1 MVYCVTVMAFKRIKM
16 DYLPRIVDSELD
28 LRLRAVGATVIV
40 GPKWCGK
47 TTTAKQK
54 AKSILE
60 MQDPDMQDGYLKL
73 AATKPSML
81 LEGANPRLID
91 EWQLAPVL
99 WDAVRV
105 SVDRRKEK
113 GLYLLTGS
121 VVVDEDK
128 IKHTGI
134 GRISRLEMDTMSLFE
149 TDESSGEVSLKK
161 LFADPAAPI
170 DGTKGKLTVE
180 ELIFAVCRGGWPSS
194 LEAVGDDAKLF
205 VATDY
210 FNNVV
215 DVDISRVD
223 DVARDPVLAAQL
235 LRSYARNISTLA
247 TKASIRKDVLS
258 VREVSLPTVDSYLS
272 ALRRLF
278 VIHDVEAWCPTIRS
292 ATDIRASHKRGF
304 SDPSIAVAAMGVGPE
319 YFRTDFKTFG
329 FLFESLVMRDLRVY
343 SRALGGRIS
352 YYRDRYGL
360 EADAVLHLKDG
371 RYALIEVKLGS
382 NEIEEGA
389 GHLKEIKRLVAE
401 YNKSETQCPLRLPD
415 LLMVITGGKYAY
427 TRDDGVVI
435 CPISALRP

>member
-1 MVYCVTVMAFKRIKM
+1 MN
-16 DYLPRIVDSELD
+16 YLPRIVDEELD

-54 AKSILE
+54 AKSVLE
-60 MQDPDMQDGYLKL
+60 MQDPDLQEGYLKL

-81 LEGANPRLID
+81 LEGENPRLID

-105 SVDRRKEK
+105 SVDRRQEK

-134 GRISRLEMDTMSLFE
+134 GRISRLEMETMSLWE
-149 TDESSGEVSLKK
+149 SGESTGQVALRSL
-161 LFADPAAPI
+161 FEDPKAVV
-170 DGTKGKLTVE
+170 DGAKGKLSIE
-180 ELIFAVCRGGWPSS
+180 ELIFAVCRGGWPSA
-194 LEAVGDDAKLF
+194 LLARGDDAKLF
-205 VATDY
+205 VSADY
-210 FNNVV
+210 FNNIVES
-215 DVDISRVD
+215 DISRVD
-223 DVARDPVLAAQL
+223 EVERDPVLARQL
-235 LRSYARNISTLA
+235 LRSYARNVSTLA
-247 TKASIRKDVLS
+247 TKASIRKDILS
-258 VREVSLPTVDSYLS
+258 VREVSLPTIDSYLT
-272 ALRRLF
+272 ALQKLF
-278 VIHDVEAWCPTIRS
+278 VIRDVDAWCPAIRS
-292 ATDIRASHKRGF
+292 ATDIRASKKRGF
-304 SDPSIAVAAMGVGPE
+304 LDPSVAVAALGVGPD

-343 SRALGGRIS
+343 SRKMGGTLS

-389 GHLKEIKRLVAE
+389 EHLKEVKRLINE
-401 YNKSETQCPLRLPD
+401 YNKSERQCPLRIPD
-415 LLMVITGGKYAY
+415 VMLVITGGAQAY
-427 TRDDGVVI
+427 TRPDGVHVV
-435 CPISALRP
+435 PISALRDR

>member
-1 MVYCVTVMAFKRIKM
+1 MN
-16 DYLPRIVDSELD
+16 YLPRIVDEELD

-54 AKSILE
+54 AKSVLE
-60 MQDPDMQDGYLKL
+60 MQDPDLQEGYLKL
-73 AATKPSML
+73 ASTKPSML
-81 LEGANPRLID
+81 LEGDNPRLID

-105 SVDRRKEK
+105 SVDRRQEK

-134 GRISRLEMDTMSLFE
+134 GRISRLEMETMSLWE
-149 TDESSGEVSLKK
+149 SGESSGQVSLRG
-161 LFADPAAPI
+161 LFDDPKAVV
-170 DGTKGKLTVE
+170 DGAKGKLSVE
-180 ELIFAVCRGGWPSS
+180 ELIFAVCRGGWPSA
-194 LEAVGDDAKLF
+194 LLAKGDDAKLF
-205 VATDY
+205 VSADY
-210 FNNVV
+210 FNNIVES
-215 DVDISRVD
+215 DISRVD
-223 DVARDPVLAAQL
+223 EVERDPVLARQL
-235 LRSYARNISTLA
+235 LRSYARNVSTLA
-247 TKASIRKDVLS
+247 TKASIRKDILS
-258 VREVSLPTVDSYLS
+258 VREVSLPTIDSYLT
-272 ALRRLF
+272 ALQKLF
-278 VIHDVEAWCPTIRS
+278 VIRDVDAWCPAIRS
-292 ATDIRASHKRGF
+292 ATDIRASKKRGF
-304 SDPSIAVAAMGVGPE
+304 LDPSVAVAALGVGPD

-343 SRALGGRIS
+343 SQKMGGTLS

-389 GHLKEIKRLVAE
+389 AHLKEVKRLINE
-401 YNKSETQCPLRLPD
+401 YNKSEKQCPLRLPD
-415 LLMVITGGKYAY
+415 VMLVITGGAQAY
-427 TRDDGVVI
+427 TRTDGVHVV
-435 CPISALRP
+435 PISALRDR

>member
-1 MVYCVTVMAFKRIKM
+1 
-16 DYLPRIVDSELD
+16 
-28 LRLRAVGATVIV
+28 
-40 GPKWCGK
+40 
-47 TTTAKQK
+47 
-54 AKSILE
+54 
-60 MQDPDMQDGYLKL
+60 MQDPDLQEGYLKL

-81 LEGANPRLID
+81 LEGSNPRLID

-128 IKHTGI
+128 VKHTGI

-149 TDESSGEVSLKK
+149 TGESSGDVSLKE
-161 LFADPAAPI
+161 LFANPTASV
-170 DGTKGKLTVE
+170 DGARGKLTVE
-180 ELIFAVCRGGWPSS
+180 ELVFAVCRGGWPSS

-205 VATDY
+205 VAADY
-210 FNNVV
+210 FNNVIE
-215 DVDISRVD
+215 VDISRVD
-223 DVARDPVLAAQL
+223 DVERDPALAAQL
-235 LRSYARNISTLA
+235 LKSYARNISTLA
-247 TKASIRKDVLS
+247 TKASIRKDVFS
-258 VREVSLPTVDSYLS
+258 VREVSMPTVDSYLS
-272 ALRRLF
+272 ALRKLF
-278 VIHDVEAWCPTIRS
+278 VINDVGAWCPAIRS

-304 SDPSIAVAAMGVGPE
+304 ADPSIAVAAMGVGPE

-329 FLFESLVMRDLRVY
+329 FLFESLVMRDFRVY
-343 SRALGGRIS
+343 SHAMGGRIS

-389 GHLKEIKRLVAE
+389 EHLKEIKRLVAE
-401 YNKSETQCPLRLPD
+401 YNKSEAQCPLRMPD
-415 LLMVITGGKYAY
+415 LLMVITGGEYAY
-427 TRDDGVVI
+427 TREDGVVI

>member
-1 MVYCVTVMAFKRIKM
+1 MN
-16 DYLPRIVDSELD
+16 YLPRIVDSELD

-40 GPKWCGK
+40 GPKGCGK

-54 AKSILE
+54 ARSVLE
-60 MQDPDMQDGYLKL
+60 MQDPDLQEGYLKL
-73 AATKPSML
+73 AATKPSLL

-121 VVVDEDK
+121 VVVDENK

-134 GRISRLEMDTMSLFE
+134 GRISRLEMDTMTLFE
-149 TDESSGEVSLKK
+149 TGESSGEVSLKG
-161 LFADPAAPI
+161 LFDDPTASV
-170 DGTKGKLTVE
+170 DGAKGKLSVE
-180 ELIFAVCRGGWPSS
+180 ELVFAVCRGGWPSS

-215 DVDISRVD
+215 EVDISRVD
-223 DVARDPVLAAQL
+223 GVERDSALAAQL

-247 TKASIRKDVLS
+247 TKVSIRKDVLS
-258 VREVSLPTVDSYLS
+258 VREVSMPTVDSYLS
-272 ALRRLF
+272 ALRKLF
-278 VIHDVEAWCPTIRS
+278 VINDVEAWCPAIRS

-329 FLFESLVMRDLRVY
+329 FLFESLVLRDLRVY
-343 SRALGGRIS
+343 SHAMGGRIS

-371 RYALIEVKLGS
+371 RYALIEIKLGS

-389 GHLKEIKRLVAE
+389 EHLTEIVRLIAE
-401 YNKSETQCPLRLPD
+401 YNKSEAQCPLRMPD
-415 LLMVITGGKYAY
+415 LLMVITGGEYAY
-427 TRDDGVVI
+427 TRVDGVIV

>member
-1 MVYCVTVMAFKRIKM
+1 M

-54 AKSILE
+54 ARSVLE
-60 MQDPDMQDGYLKL
+60 MQDPDLQEGYLKL

-81 LEGANPRLID
+81 LEGENPRLID

-121 VVVDEDK
+121 VVVDEEQ

-134 GRISRLEMDTMSLFE
+134 GRISRLEMDTMSLYE
-149 TDESSGEVSLKK
+149 TGESSGEVSLKG
-161 LFADPAAPI
+161 LFADPTASV
-170 DGTKGKLTVE
+170 DGAKGKLSVE
-180 ELIFAVCRGGWPSS
+180 ELVFAVCRGGWPSS

-205 VATDY
+205 VAADY
-210 FNNVV
+210 LNNVV
-215 DVDISRVD
+215 EVDISRVD
-223 DVARDPVLAAQL
+223 DVERDPALAAQL

-258 VREVSLPTVDSYLS
+258 VREVSMPTVDSYLS
-272 ALRRLF
+272 ALRKLF
-278 VIHDVEAWCPTIRS
+278 VINDVGAWCPAIRS

-343 SRALGGRIS
+343 SHAMGGRIS

-371 RYALIEVKLGS
+371 RYALIEIKLGS

-389 GHLKEIKRLVAE
+389 DHLKEVARLIAE
-401 YNKSETQCPLRLPD
+401 YNKSETQCPLRMPD
-415 LLMVITGGKYAY
+415 LLMVITGGERAY
-427 TRDDGVVI
+427 TREDGVIV
-435 CPISALRP
+435 CPIAALKP

>member
-1 MVYCVTVMAFKRIKM
+1 MN
-16 DYLPRIVDSELD
+16 YLPRIVDSELD

-54 AKSILE
+54 AKSVLE
-60 MQDPDMQDGYLKL
+60 MQDPDLQEGYLKL

-81 LEGANPRLID
+81 LEGENPRLID

-128 IKHTGI
+128 IRHTGI

-149 TDESSGEVSLKK
+149 TGESSGDVSLRE
-161 LFADPAAPI
+161 LFANPSVSV
-170 DGTKGKLTVE
+170 DGAKGKLTVE

-223 DVARDPVLAAQL
+223 DVERDPFLAGQL

-258 VREVSLPTVDSYLS
+258 VRDVSLPTVDSYLS
-272 ALRRLF
+272 ALRKLF
-278 VIHDVEAWCPTIRS
+278 VINDVEAWCPAIRS

-304 SDPSIAVAAMGVGPE
+304 SDPSIAVAAMGVGPD

-343 SRALGGRIS
+343 SHALGGRIS

-389 GHLKEIKRLVAE
+389 EHLKEIKRLVSE
-401 YNKSETQCPLRLPD
+401 YNKSESQCPLRLPD
-415 LLMVITGGKYAY
+415 LLMVITGGEYAY
-427 TRDDGVVI
+427 TREDGVVV
-435 CPISALRP
+435 CPVSALKP

>member
-1 MVYCVTVMAFKRIKM
+1 MT
-16 DYLPRIVDSELD
+16 YLPRIVDSELD

-54 AKSILE
+54 ARSVLE
-60 MQDPDMQDGYLKL
+60 MQDPDLQEGYLKL
-73 AATKPSML
+73 AATKPSLL

-121 VVVDEDK
+121 VVVDENK

-149 TDESSGEVSLKK
+149 TGESSGEVSLKG
-161 LFADPAAPI
+161 LFDDPTAFV
-170 DGTKGKLTVE
+170 DGAKGKLSVE
-180 ELIFAVCRGGWPSS
+180 ELVFAVCRGGWPSS

-215 DVDISRVD
+215 EVDISRVD
-223 DVARDPVLAAQL
+223 GVERDSALAAQL

-247 TKASIRKDVLS
+247 TKVSIRKDVLS
-258 VREVSLPTVDSYLS
+258 VREVSMPTVDSYLS
-272 ALRRLF
+272 ALRKLF
-278 VIHDVEAWCPTIRS
+278 VINDVEAWCPAIRS

-329 FLFESLVMRDLRVY
+329 FLFESLVLRDLRVY
-343 SRALGGRIS
+343 SHAMGGRIS

-371 RYALIEVKLGS
+371 RYALIEIKLGS

-389 GHLKEIKRLVAE
+389 EHLTEIVRLIAE
-401 YNKSETQCPLRLPD
+401 YNKSEEQCPLRMPD
-415 LLMVITGGKYAY
+415 LLMVITGGEHAY
-427 TRDDGVVI
+427 TREDGVIV

>member
-1 MVYCVTVMAFKRIKM
+1 MN
-16 DYLPRIVDSELD
+16 YLPRIVDSELD

-54 AKSILE
+54 AKSVLE
-60 MQDPDMQDGYLKL
+60 MQDPDLQEGYLKL

-81 LEGANPRLID
+81 LEGAKPRLID

-105 SVDRRKEK
+105 SVDRKNEK
-113 GLYLLTGS
+113 GQYLLTGS

-149 TDESSGEVSLKK
+149 TNESSGDVSLKE
-161 LFADPAAPI
+161 LFTNPAASV
-170 DGTKGKLTVE
+170 DGARGKLTVE

-194 LEAVGDDAKLF
+194 LEAAGDDAKLF

-215 DVDISRVD
+215 EVDISRID
-223 DVARDPVLAAQL
+223 GFERDSILAAQL
-235 LRSYARNISTLA
+235 LKSYARNISTLA

-258 VREVSLPTVDSYLS
+258 VREVSMPTVDSYLS
-272 ALRRLF
+272 ALRKLF
-278 VIHDVEAWCPTIRS
+278 VINDIDAWCPAIRS
-292 ATDIRASHKRGF
+292 ATDIRASCKRGF
-304 SDPSIAVAAMGVGPE
+304 FDPSIAVAAMGVGPE

-343 SRALGGRIS
+343 SHAMGGRIS

-371 RYALIEVKLGS
+371 RYALIEIKLGS
-382 NEIEEGA
+382 SEIEKGA
-389 GHLKEIKRLVAE
+389 EHLKEVRRLIGK
-401 YNKSETQCPLRLPD
+401 YNKTEKQCPLRMPD
-415 LLMVITGGKYAY
+415 LLMVITGGDYAY
-427 TRDDGVVI
+427 TREDGVII
-435 CPISALRP
+435 CPISALKD

>member
-1 MVYCVTVMAFKRIKM
+1 MT
-16 DYLPRIVDSELD
+16 YLPRIVDSELD

-54 AKSILE
+54 ARSVLE
-60 MQDPDMQDGYLKL
+60 MQDPDLQEGYLKL
-73 AATKPSML
+73 AATKPSLL

-121 VVVDEDK
+121 VIVDENK

-134 GRISRLEMDTMSLFE
+134 GRISRLEMDTMTLFE
-149 TDESSGEVSLKK
+149 TGESSGEVSLKG
-161 LFADPAAPI
+161 LFDDPTASV
-170 DGTKGKLTVE
+170 DGAKGKLSVE
-180 ELIFAVCRGGWPSS
+180 ELVFAVCRGGWPSS

-215 DVDISRVD
+215 EVDISRVD
-223 DVARDPVLAAQL
+223 GVERDSALAAQL

-247 TKASIRKDVLS
+247 TKVSIRKDVLS
-258 VREVSLPTVDSYLS
+258 VREVSMPTVDSYLL
-272 ALRRLF
+272 ALRNLF
-278 VIHDVEAWCPTIRS
+278 VINDVGAWCPAIRS

-329 FLFESLVMRDLRVY
+329 FLFESLVLRDLRVY
-343 SRALGGRIS
+343 SHAMGGRIS

-371 RYALIEVKLGS
+371 RYALIEIKLGS

-389 GHLKEIKRLVAE
+389 EHLTEIVRLIAE
-401 YNKSETQCPLRLPD
+401 YNKSEAQCPLRMPD
-415 LLMVITGGKYAY
+415 LLMVITGGEHAY
-427 TRDDGVVI
+427 TREDGVIV

>member
-1 MVYCVTVMAFKRIKM
+1 MN
-16 DYLPRIVDSELD
+16 YLPRIVDSELD

-54 AKSILE
+54 AKSVLE
-60 MQDPDMQDGYLKL
+60 MQDPDLQEGYLKL
-73 AATKPSML
+73 ADTKPSML
-81 LEGANPRLID
+81 LEGENPRLID

-128 IKHTGI
+128 IRHTGI

-149 TDESSGEVSLKK
+149 TGESSGDVSLRE
-161 LFADPAAPI
+161 LFANPSVSV
-170 DGTKGKLTVE
+170 DGAKGKLTVE

-223 DVARDPVLAAQL
+223 DVERDPFLAGQL

-258 VREVSLPTVDSYLS
+258 VRDVSLPTVDSYLS
-272 ALRRLF
+272 ALRKLF
-278 VIHDVEAWCPTIRS
+278 VINDVEAWCPAIRS

-304 SDPSIAVAAMGVGPE
+304 SDPSIAVAAMGVGPD

-343 SRALGGRIS
+343 SHALGGRIS

-389 GHLKEIKRLVAE
+389 EHLKEIKRLVSE
-401 YNKSETQCPLRLPD
+401 YNKSESQCSLRLPD
-415 LLMVITGGKYAY
+415 LLMVITGGEYAY
-427 TRDDGVVI
+427 TREDGVVV
-435 CPISALRP
+435 CPVSALKP

>member
-1 MVYCVTVMAFKRIKM
+1 MN
-16 DYLPRIVDSELD
+16 YLPRIVDSELD
-28 LRLRAVGATVIV
+28 LRLRAVGATIIV

-54 AKSILE
+54 SKSVLE
-60 MQDPDMQDGYLKL
+60 MQDPDLQEGYLKL

-81 LEGANPRLID
+81 LEGENPRLID

-99 WDAVRV
+99 WDAIRV
-105 SVDRRKEK
+105 SVDRKKEK

-121 VVVDEDK
+121 VVVDEEK

-149 TDESSGEVSLKK
+149 SGESSGQISLKG
-161 LFADPAAPI
+161 LFDDPEASV
-170 DGTKGKLTVE
+170 DGAKGKLSVE

-194 LEAVGDDAKLF
+194 LTAVGDDAKLF

-210 FNNVV
+210 FSNVAE
-215 DVDISRVD
+215 VDISRVD
-223 DVARDPVLAAQL
+223 DVERDPALAAQL
-235 LRSYARNISTLA
+235 LRSYARNVSTLV
-247 TKASIRKDVLS
+247 TKASIRKDILA
-258 VREVSLPTVDSYLS
+258 VREVSLPTIDSYLS
-272 ALRRLF
+272 ALRKLF
-278 VIHDVEAWCPTIRS
+278 VIKDIEAWCPAIRS
-292 ATDIRASHKRGF
+292 ATDIRASLKRGF
-304 SDPSIAVAAMGVGPE
+304 SDPSIAVAALGVGPE
-319 YFRTDFKTFG
+319 YFRKDFKTFG

-371 RYALIEVKLGS
+371 RYALIEIKLGS

-389 GHLKEIKRLVAE
+389 GHLKEVKRLIGE
-401 YNKSETQCPLRLPD
+401 YNKGENQCPLRMPD
-415 LLMVITGGKYAY
+415 ILMVVTGGEYAY
-427 TRDDGVVI
+427 KREDGVIV
-435 CPISALRP
+435 CPISALKD

>member
-1 MVYCVTVMAFKRIKM
+1 MT
-16 DYLPRIVDSELD
+16 YLPRIVDSELD

-54 AKSILE
+54 ARSVLE
-60 MQDPDMQDGYLKL
+60 MQDPDLQEGYLKL
-73 AATKPSML
+73 AATKPSLL

-121 VVVDEDK
+121 VIVDENK

-134 GRISRLEMDTMSLFE
+134 GRISRLEMDTMTLFE
-149 TDESSGEVSLKK
+149 TGESSGEVSLKG
-161 LFADPAAPI
+161 LFDDPTASV
-170 DGTKGKLTVE
+170 DGAKGKLSVE
-180 ELIFAVCRGGWPSS
+180 ELVFAVCRGGWPSS

-215 DVDISRVD
+215 EVDISRVD
-223 DVARDPVLAAQL
+223 GVERDSALAAQL

-247 TKASIRKDVLS
+247 TKVSIRKDVLS
-258 VREVSLPTVDSYLS
+258 VREVSMPTVDSYLL
-272 ALRRLF
+272 ALRNLF
-278 VIHDVEAWCPTIRS
+278 VINDVGAWCPAIRS
-292 ATDIRASHKRGF
+292 VTDIRASHKRGF

-329 FLFESLVMRDLRVY
+329 FLFESLVLRDLRVY
-343 SRALGGRIS
+343 SHAMGGRIS

-371 RYALIEVKLGS
+371 RYALIEIKLGS

-389 GHLKEIKRLVAE
+389 EHLTEIVRLIAE
-401 YNKSETQCPLRLPD
+401 YNKSEVQCPLRMPD
-415 LLMVITGGKYAY
+415 LLMVITGGEYAY
-427 TRDDGVVI
+427 TRVDGVIV

>member
-1 MVYCVTVMAFKRIKM
+1 MN
-16 DYLPRIVDSELD
+16 YLPRIVDSELD

-54 AKSILE
+54 ARSVLE
-60 MQDPDMQDGYLKL
+60 MQDPDLQEGYLKL
-73 AATKPSML
+73 AATKPSLL

-121 VVVDEDK
+121 VVVDENK

-149 TDESSGEVSLKK
+149 TGESSGEVSLKG
-161 LFADPAAPI
+161 LFDDPTAFV
-170 DGTKGKLTVE
+170 DGAKGKLSVE
-180 ELIFAVCRGGWPSS
+180 ELVFAVCRGGWPSS

-215 DVDISRVD
+215 EVDISRVD
-223 DVARDPVLAAQL
+223 GVGRDSALAAQL

-247 TKASIRKDVLS
+247 TKVSIRKDVLS
-258 VREVSLPTVDSYLS
+258 VREVSMPTVDSYLS
-272 ALRRLF
+272 ALRKLF
-278 VIHDVEAWCPTIRS
+278 VINDVEAWCPAIRS

-329 FLFESLVMRDLRVY
+329 FLFESLVLRDLRVY
-343 SRALGGRIS
+343 SHAMGGRIS

-371 RYALIEVKLGS
+371 RYALIEIKLGS

-389 GHLKEIKRLVAE
+389 EHLTEIVRLIAE
-401 YNKSETQCPLRLPD
+401 YNKSEAQCPLRMPD
-415 LLMVITGGKYAY
+415 LLMVITGGEHAY
-427 TRDDGVVI
+427 TREDGVIV

>member
-1 MVYCVTVMAFKRIKM
+1 M

-60 MQDPDMQDGYLKL
+60 MQDPDMQEGYLKL

-121 VVVDEDK
+121 VVVDEDM

-161 LFADPAAPI
+161 LFADPATPV
-170 DGTKGKLTVE
+170 DGAKGKLTVE

-223 DVARDPVLAAQL
+223 DVARDPALAAQL

-278 VIHDVEAWCPTIRS
+278 VIHDVEAWCPAIRS

-343 SRALGGRIS
+343 SRALDGRIS

-389 GHLKEIKRLVAE
+389 EHLKEIKRLVVE
-401 YNKSETQCPLRLPD
+401 YNKTETQCPLRLPD
-415 LLMVITGGKYAY
+415 LLMVITGGEYAY
-427 TRDDGVVI
+427 TRDDGVVV